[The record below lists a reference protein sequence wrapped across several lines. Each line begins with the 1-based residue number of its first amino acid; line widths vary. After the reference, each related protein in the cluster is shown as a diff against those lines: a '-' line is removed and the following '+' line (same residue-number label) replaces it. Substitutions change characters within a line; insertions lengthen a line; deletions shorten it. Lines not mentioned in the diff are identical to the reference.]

1 MKTTLVVMTLNE
13 IEGMKTI
20 MPRVDPQW
28 VDQILVVDGG
38 SNDGTVEW
46 SREQGYEVHVQR
58 HTGLR
63 HGYNEALPLIR
74 GDVMITF
81 SPDGNSIPELIPP
94 LIEKM
99 KGGYDMVIVSR
110 YLDGAVSEDDDFLT
124 AFGNW
129 FFTKSINLLHGGHYT
144 DAMVMYRALKTQ
156 IYRDLELDQEKGFA
170 LLERIFHTRLG
181 TEPLLSV
188 RAAKRKL
195 NISEIP
201 GDEPPRLGG
210 HRKLQIVRWGGAYY
224 MQVLREVFFW
234 K

>member
-1 MKTTLVVMTLNE
+1 
-13 IEGMKTI
+13 
-20 MPRVDPQW
+20 
-28 VDQILVVDGG
+28 
-38 SNDGTVEW
+38 
-46 SREQGYEVHVQR
+46 
-58 HTGLR
+58 
-63 HGYNEALPLIR
+63 
-74 GDVMITF
+74 
-81 SPDGNSIPELIPP
+81 
-94 LIEKM
+94 
-99 KGGYDMVIVSR
+99 MVIVSC